1 MDTAH
6 IDRSSRQKVSAM
18 ADSYRQ
24 PMPFDPDSAGDCEA
38 DPVPALW
45 GNEDE
50 YITEAGFIERFWLPV
65 AVGVLAGWGGLSFLM
80 FNAFGWWVLVGIFG
94 VVTAGSAAALVLV
107 RTGSRSD
114 DGAALY
120 FTEKRAEESASE
132 ARYRKAA

>member
-18 ADSYRQ
+18 TDSSRQ
-24 PMPFDPDSAGDCEA
+24 PKPFDPASAGDCQA

-45 GNEDE
+45 ANDDE
-50 YITEAGFIERFWLPV
+50 YITESGFIERFWLPV

-80 FNAFGWWVLVGIFG
+80 FNAFGWWVILGIFG
-94 VVTAGSAAALVLV
+94 VVTAGAAAALLLV

-114 DGAALY
+114 DEIAAHY
-120 FTEKRAEESASE
+120 AKPGHEVSSE
-132 ARYRKAA
+132 VRFRKAA